1 MLESRRPETTPV
13 EITLNREERG
23 IKEYLVILL
32 KGLCMGAAD
41 VVPGVSGG
49 TIAFITGIY
58 DEWLDSLKRC
68 TPAALVML
76 KNEGFIKTWR
86 YINGNFLVALFAGIL
101 ISLKT
106 LASVVLFALEA
117 YPILVWAFFTGLI
130 IASIFSLC
138 RHQPHWKLPQWIGL
152 ILGTAFV
159 YGVSI
164 LAPAQ
169 LPGHWWILFLGG
181 FVAICAM
188 ILPGISGSFI
198 LLLVGLY
205 PVFLN
210 AIHTLDIVALAS
222 FGTGCIFGLILF
234 SRFISW
240 LLKNYHAVTLATL
253 IGFLVGSL
261 NVTWPWKQA
270 LVTTVDSHGKTVVL
284 QQANLNPFDYA
295 AITGAEPLILLA
307 CLSALA
313 GAILALGTEWIAAK
327 MK

>member
-1 MLESRRPETTPV
+1 MNTPQ
-13 EITLNREERG
+13 RG
-23 IKEYLVILL
+23 IKDYLIVLI

-49 TIAFITGIY
+49 TIAFITGVY

-68 TPAALVML
+68 TPAALLMI
-76 KNEGFIKTWR
+76 KNEGFAKTWR
-86 YINGNFLVALFAGIL
+86 YINGNFLLALFGGML

-106 LASVVLFALEA
+106 FATLVLLAMEA
-117 YPILVWAFFTGLI
+117 YPVLVWAFFTGLI
-130 IASIFSLC
+130 IASVYSLARKQSGWKFS
-138 RHQPHWKLPQWIGL
+138 HWF
-152 ILGTAFV
+152 AFAV
-159 YGVSI
+159 GIAFIYGISI
-164 LAPAQ
+164 VTPAQ

-210 AIHTLDIVALAS
+210 AISDFDIISLIS
-222 FGTGCIFGLILF
+222 FGAGCICGLVMF
-234 SRFISW
+234 SGFVSW
-240 LLKNYHAVTLATL
+240 LLHHYHSITLATL

-284 QQANLNPFDYA
+284 QQANLSPFEYTA
-295 AITGAEPLILLA
+295 VTGMDPVILMA
-307 CLSALA
+307 CLSAA
-313 GAILALGTEWIAAK
+313 VGILVVLGTEYIAAK
-327 MK
+327 LK

>member
-1 MLESRRPETTPV
+1 
-13 EITLNREERG
+13 LNREARG
-23 IKEYLVILL
+23 IKDYLVVLL
-32 KGLCMGAAD
+32 KGICMGAAD

-49 TIAFITGIY
+49 TIAFISGIY

-68 TPAALVML
+68 NPATLLML
-76 KNEGFIKTWR
+76 KSEGIAATWR

-106 LASVVLFALEA
+106 LASVVLFALDA
-117 YPILVWAFFTGLI
+117 YPVLVWAFFTGLI
-130 IASIFSLC
+130 IASIYSLS
-138 RHQPHWKLPQWIGL
+138 RHQPHWKLPHWIGL
-152 ILGTAFV
+152 VLGAAFV
-159 YGVSI
+159 YGISV

-169 LPGHWWILFLGG
+169 LPGHWWVLFLGG

-210 AIHTLDIVALAS
+210 AIHNLDLVALAS
-222 FGTGCIFGLILF
+222 FGAGCISGLILF
-234 SRFISW
+234 SRFVSW
-240 LLKNYHAVTLATL
+240 LLTRYHAITLATL

-284 QQANLNPFDYA
+284 QQSNLTPFDYT
-295 AITGAEPLILLA
+295 AITGAEPMILLA
-307 CLSALA
+307 CLSALV
-313 GAILALGTEWIAAK
+313 GAALVLGTEWLAAR
-327 MK
+327 MQQN

>member
-1 MLESRRPETTPV
+1 M
-13 EITLNREERG
+13 NREERG

-76 KNEGFIKTWR
+76 KNEGIVKTWR
-86 YINGNFLVALFAGIL
+86 YINGNFLVALFTGIL

-106 LASVVLFALEA
+106 LASVVLFALET

-130 IASIFSLC
+130 IASIYSLC
-138 RHQPHWKLPQWIGL
+138 RHQHHWKLPQWIGL
-152 ILGTAFV
+152 FIGTAFV

-169 LPGHWWILFLGG
+169 LPGHWWVLFLGG

-198 LLLVGLY
+198 LLMSGMY
-205 PVFLN
+205 APVLLAVTELQLGVLSLF
-210 AIHTLDIVALAS
+210 TL
-222 FGTGCIFGLILF
+222 GCIIGILSF
-234 SRFISW
+234 SR
-240 LLKNYHAVTLATL
+240 LLN
-253 IGFLVGSL
+253 
-261 NVTWPWKQA
+261 W
-270 LVTTVDSHGKTVVL
+270 
-284 QQANLNPFDYA
+284 
-295 AITGAEPLILLA
+295 
-307 CLSALA
+307 
-313 GAILALGTEWIAAK
+313 
-327 MK
+327 

>member
-1 MLESRRPETTPV
+1 M
-13 EITLNREERG
+13 NREERG
-23 IKEYLVILL
+23 IKDYLVVLL
-32 KGLCMGAAD
+32 KGMCMGAAD

-49 TIAFITGIY
+49 TIAFISGIY

-68 TPAALVML
+68 NPATLLML
-76 KNEGFIKTWR
+76 KTDGIAATWR

-106 LASVVLFALEA
+106 LASVVLFALDS
-117 YPILVWAFFTGLI
+117 YPVLVWAFFTGLI
-130 IASIFSLC
+130 IASIYSLF
-138 RHQPHWKLPQWIGL
+138 RHQPHWKLQHWIGL
-152 ILGTAFV
+152 LLGAVFV
-159 YGVSI
+159 YGISV

-169 LPGHWWILFLGG
+169 LPGHWWVLFLGG

-210 AIHTLDIVALAS
+210 AIHNLDLIALAS
-222 FGTGCIFGLILF
+222 FGTGCIFGLVLF
-234 SRFISW
+234 SRFVSW
-240 LLKNYHAVTLATL
+240 LLTRYHAVTLATL

-270 LVTTVDSHGKTVVL
+270 LVTTVDSHGKIVVL
-284 QQANLNPFDYA
+284 QQANLNPFDYTA
-295 AITGAEPLILLA
+295 VTSAEPMILLA
-307 CLSALA
+307 CVSALA
-313 GAILALGTEWIAAK
+313 GALLVLGTEWLAEK
-327 MK
+327 MKQN

>member
-1 MLESRRPETTPV
+1 MNQPS
-13 EITLNREERG
+13 RG
-23 IKEYLVILL
+23 IKDYLFIML

-68 TPAALVML
+68 TPAVLLRLKREGLV
-76 KNEGFIKTWR
+76 KTWH
-86 YINGNFLVALFAGIL
+86 YINGNFLVAVFGGIL

-106 LASVVLFALEA
+106 FAALITLTMAA

-130 IASIFSLC
+130 LASIYLLAK
-138 RHQPHWKLPQWIGL
+138 HQRGWEIKHWCALL
-152 ILGTAFV
+152 IGTAIV
-159 YGVSI
+159 LGIS
-164 LAPAQ
+164 LSAPAQ
-169 LPGHWWILFLGG
+169 LPGYWWVLFLGG

-210 AIHTLDIVALAS
+210 AINTLDIVALAS
-222 FGTGCIFGLILF
+222 FGAGCVCGLVIF
-234 SRFISW
+234 SRFLSW
-240 LLKNYHAVTLATL
+240 LLSAYHSMTLATL

-261 NVTWPWKQA
+261 YVTWPWKEVLQS
-270 LVTTVDSHGKTVVL
+270 TINRHGEIVVL
-284 QQANLNPFDYA
+284 QQASISPAHFTHITGNDAMLIGAVIA
-295 AITGAEPLILLA
+295 AIGGVLLVVV
-307 CLSALA
+307 
-313 GAILALGTEWIAAK
+313 TELVAARLK
-327 MK
+327 K